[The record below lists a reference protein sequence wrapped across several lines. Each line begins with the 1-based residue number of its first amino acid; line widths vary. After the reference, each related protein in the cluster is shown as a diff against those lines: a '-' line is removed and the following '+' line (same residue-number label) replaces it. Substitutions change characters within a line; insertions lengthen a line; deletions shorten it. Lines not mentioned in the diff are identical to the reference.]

1 MCSEYSESL
10 FLKDIGLT
18 EAKENDSKEMLQ
30 GPTLTNF
37 KVHKEVAYKDA
48 KYLGHQ
54 CSYQF
59 KLKLSACKMC
69 DKKRKKSLISSSMI

>member
-1 MCSEYSESL
+1 MEYSESL

-59 KLKLSACKMC
+59 K
-69 DKKRKKSLISSSMI
+69 DKNRMGLHRVAFHEAVSM